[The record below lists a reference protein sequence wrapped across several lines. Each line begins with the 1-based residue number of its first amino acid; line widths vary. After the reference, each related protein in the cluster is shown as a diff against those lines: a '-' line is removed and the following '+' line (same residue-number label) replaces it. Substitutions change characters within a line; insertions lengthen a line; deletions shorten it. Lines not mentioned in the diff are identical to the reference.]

1 MSLDHT
7 QLQGSK
13 LFELGLPEVCI
24 VCNIYAVAMTKNQ
37 IKKRSSRSNKEHPG
51 CMGSILHLFDF
62 PSGKKLLTDK
72 THGDGAE
79 TRRISLDA
87 SNDFV
92 EIPKPMD
99 AKNEYGLLY
108 DSKKSP
114 ATKNKAGGLPM
125 KALIAEEMSKELEA
139 KRRTP
144 SVIARLMGLDT
155 FPAEAML
162 AENIQES
169 DNEPQKITSGKHQQ
183 QPKPSYDAGISP
195 QKSRASVCKEI
206 SFPKSLQK
214 APNHRKQRA
223 PSSDQ
228 PQGKHMYEFKNEF
241 EASQGSTC
249 HDHSKNEQMDELGVH
264 LVEKQMLVHEML
276 DEAKMAFVRQKFI
289 DAKHLATDE
298 TLQQSEE
305 FLDALGVLK
314 SNKDLFLKFLQEPNS
329 LFAKHLED
337 LHSASQMAS
346 EAKNVPKMKSSNVM
360 AAHEVLKKENI
371 SQGSYSKEGKKPDK
385 LLQKQKGRRFLTGR
399 DEEWRVRSSKDQCN
413 QYSGAGT
420 PVKSDSCSLPTRIV
434 VLKPGPGSAQN
445 ARPTSPPSYSQSQT
459 AFKSLGEGER
469 ANTRN
474 FLEEVRE
481 RLKMGLKE
489 TRKDDSKYTQESV
502 RSRIHDG
509 PKDPRE
515 IAREI
520 ARQVRESVTRDL
532 TKDHSRLGEV
542 STSFSSFNGKKNSL
556 NVSRDSSGELGI
568 CRDIDISTPVIKHS
582 LDYTKRSGG
591 TPSYPVS
598 KSPNSSESTVNK
610 EAKKRLS
617 ERVRL
622 THLNEEE
629 QQSRGNSSTLGKMLA
644 LREDEKPV
652 CQLKSSRNNNKTN
665 YGAEENQLQVRHE
678 SDTDCEDHGGEDEN
692 GNIPSKSLLS
702 SPSIPVSS
710 MDFDRES
717 VEMQS
722 RISDV
727 STGQAHEIVSDKS
740 SFNLPTELYKIKNN
754 ESVFK
759 GNDSSLEESILL
771 RGRRSTS
778 RNSDSL
784 MQPDASVQMTLD
796 EGCDALSAVLDVLEH
811 QETYKQSTNAHHMEN
826 EPLQLSEGIISETL
840 TADSKDTE
848 ETALEPLD
856 WDPASVQSD
865 ALQFGDNADYATEG
879 IPSEQAPPSSPSS
892 PTSCSPP
899 NQLPH
904 PESGASEVNNE
915 KAEQPSPV
923 SVLDSPFQEE
933 TPSPKGFKEIS
944 SNLQELRLRLRLLKF
959 DGSEKPMHKAENVLQ
974 ANGIDFDDHYSG
986 ETEFF
991 SERTCNSPSEA
1002 AISPPSRLQSST
1014 LIENVD
1020 FESVELDG
1028 IGCPE
1033 DKQLDL
1039 LYVKNVLVASGFT
1052 GDKAFS
1058 RWYLPN
1064 NPLDPSL
1071 FEKIEN
1077 HCGYGS
1083 ELGKSEANG
1092 SKWERH
1098 LLFDCINE
1106 VLLEIL
1112 GPFFNHHPWVRNTKL
1127 NLRNRPV
1134 GKQLLRETWAAISYY
1149 LYTQSENCN
1158 TLENI
1163 VAKDLAKE
1171 GEWMQ
1176 LQNYVEIIGCELE
1189 RAIYNDLI
1197 EEAIFDL
1204 VP

>member
-1 MSLDHT
+1 MIFYPTELE
-7 QLQGSK
+7 GSK
-13 LFELGLPEVCI
+13 SLELGLPEVCI
-24 VCNIYAVAMTKNQ
+24 VFNIYAVGMTKNQ
-37 IKKRSSRSNKEHPG
+37 VKKRSFRSNKEHPG

-72 THGDGAE
+72 THKHE
-79 TRRISLDA
+79 EENRRISLDG

-92 EIPKPMD
+92 EMPKSRD
-99 AKNEYGLLY
+99 AKNEYGLIY
-108 DSKKSP
+108 DSRKSP
-114 ATKNKAGGLPM
+114 ATKKASGLPM

-144 SVIARLMGLDT
+144 SVVARLMGLDT

-162 AENIQES
+162 AEHMQDS

-183 QPKPSYDAGISP
+183 QPKPSCDAGISP
-195 QKSRASVCKEI
+195 QKSRTSVCKEI
-206 SFPKSLQK
+206 SFPKSQQK
-214 APNHRKQRA
+214 SPNHRKQKA

-241 EASQGSTC
+241 EASQCSTR
-249 HDHSKNEQMDELGVH
+249 HDHSKSEQMDELGIE

-276 DEAKMAFVRQKFI
+276 DEAKMALVRQKFI

-314 SNKDLFLKFLQEPNS
+314 SNKDLFLKFLQEPDS
-329 LFAKHLED
+329 LFAKHLQD
-337 LHSASQMAS
+337 LQSASQMSS
-346 EAKNVPKMKSSNVM
+346 EEKNVPKIKSSNVM
-360 AAHEVLKKENI
+360 TAHEMLKKEDI
-371 SQGSYSKEGKKPDK
+371 SQGSYSKEGKKHDK

-399 DEEWRVRSSKDQCN
+399 DEEWRVRSSKDQGN
-413 QYSGAGT
+413 PYSGAGA
-420 PVKSDSCSLPTRIV
+420 PVKSDACSLPTRIV

-445 ARPTSPPSYSQSQT
+445 ARPTSPPSYSSQYQA

-542 STSFSSFNGKKNSL
+542 STSFTSINGKKNSL
-556 NVSRDSSGELGI
+556 NGSRDSSGELGI
-568 CRDIDISTPVIKHS
+568 CRDADVSTPVTKHS

-591 TPSYPVS
+591 TSSHPLG

-610 EAKKRLS
+610 EAKKRMS
-617 ERVRL
+617 ERLRL
-622 THLNEEE
+622 THGNEGE
-629 QQSRGNSSTLGKMLA
+629 QQSRGNLSTLGKMLA
-644 LREDEKPV
+644 LREDQKPV
-652 CQLKSSRNNNKTN
+652 CQPNSSINNNKTN

-678 SDTDCEDHGGEDEN
+678 SDTGCEDEN
-692 GNIPSKSLLS
+692 GNIPTRSLLRS
-702 SPSIPVSS
+702 ASIHVSS
-710 MDFDRES
+710 MDFDRERL
-717 VEMQS
+717 EMQR

-727 STGQAHEIVSDKS
+727 STGQEHEIVSDTS
-740 SFNLPTELYKIKNN
+740 SINLPTQFNKIKND

-759 GNDSSLEESILL
+759 GNDSSLEGNILL
-771 RGRRSTS
+771 WGGRSPS
-778 RNSDSL
+778 QNSDSL
-784 MQPDASVQMTLD
+784 IQPDASVQTLD
-796 EGCDALSAVLDVLEH
+796 VGCDALPAALDVLEH
-811 QETYKQSTNAHHMEN
+811 QKTCKQSTDAHHMEN
-826 EPLQLSEGIISETL
+826 EPLELSEGIISETL
-840 TADSKDTE
+840 PLDSNKTE
-848 ETALEPLD
+848 EIALEPLD
-856 WDPASVQSD
+856 SPASVQSD
-865 ALQFGDNADYATEG
+865 ALQFDDNAVYVTEG
-879 IPSEQAPPSSPSS
+879 IPSEQPPPSSPG
-892 PTSCSPP
+892 SCSPP
-899 NQLPH
+899 NHLHH

-974 ANGIDFDDHYSG
+974 GNGIDFDDHYSG

-1020 FESVELDG
+1020 FESVDLDG
-1028 IGCPE
+1028 IRCPE
-1033 DKQLDL
+1033 EKQLDL
-1039 LYVKNVLVASGFT
+1039 IYVKNVLVASGFT
-1052 GDKAFS
+1052 RVKDFS
-1058 RWYLPN
+1058 GWYLPN

-1077 HCGYGS
+1077 YCGYGG
-1083 ELGKSEANG
+1083 ELGKSEAEE
-1092 SKWERH
+1092 SKWQRQ
-1098 LLFDCINE
+1098 LLFDCVNE

-1112 GPFFNHHPWVRNTKL
+1112 GPFINHHPWVRSTKL
-1127 NLRNRPV
+1127 NLRKISS
-1134 GKQLLRETWAAISYY
+1134 GKQLLRETWAAINHYR
-1149 LYTQSENCN
+1149 YTQSENCN

-1163 VAKDLAKE
+1163 VGKDLAKE
-1171 GEWMQ
+1171 GLWMQ
-1176 LQNYVEIIGCELE
+1176 LQNDVEIVACELE
-1189 RAIYNDLI
+1189 RAIYSDLI
-1197 EEAIFDL
+1197 EETIFDL
-1204 VP
+1204 VS

>member
-1 MSLDHT
+1 
-7 QLQGSK
+7 
-13 LFELGLPEVCI
+13 
-24 VCNIYAVAMTKNQ
+24 MTKNQ
-37 IKKRSSRSNKEHPG
+37 IKKRFSRSNKEYPG

-72 THGDGAE
+72 THGDGVDNP
-79 TRRISLDA
+79 RISLDV

-92 EIPKPMD
+92 EAPKSRD

-114 ATKNKAGGLPM
+114 ATKKKAGGLPM

-144 SVIARLMGLDT
+144 SVVARLMGLDT

-162 AENIQES
+162 AEHMQES
-169 DNEPQKITSGKHQQ
+169 DNEPQKNTSGKHQQ
-183 QPKPSYDAGISP
+183 QRKPSYDAGTSP
-195 QKSRASVCKEI
+195 QKSRMSVCKEI
-206 SFPKSLQK
+206 SFPKSQQK
-214 APNHRKQRA
+214 APNHRKQMA
-223 PSSDQ
+223 PSCDQ

-249 HDHSKNEQMDELGVH
+249 DDNSKNEQMDELGMQ
-264 LVEKQMLVHEML
+264 LLEKPMLVHEML
-276 DEAKMAFVRQKFI
+276 DEANMAFVRQKFI

-329 LFAKHLED
+329 LFAKHLQD
-337 LHSASQMAS
+337 VQSTSQLSS
-346 EAKNVPKMKSSNVM
+346 EAKTVSNMKSSNVM
-360 AAHEVLKKENI
+360 TSHEVLKNEDI
-371 SQGSYSKEGKKPDK
+371 SQGTGRYSKEGKKQDK
-385 LLQKQKGRRFLTGR
+385 ILQKQKGSRFLTGR
-399 DEEWRVRSSKDQCN
+399 DKEWRVRSSKDQCN
-413 QYSGAGT
+413 QYSGAGA
-420 PVKSDSCSLPTRIV
+420 PVKSDACSLPTRIV

-445 ARPTSPPSYSQSQT
+445 ARPASPPSYSPQSQT

-542 STSFSSFNGKKNSL
+542 STSFTSFNGKKNSL
-556 NVSRDSSGELGI
+556 NGSRDSSGELVI
-568 CRDIDISTPVIKHS
+568 CRDTDVSTPVTKHS

-591 TPSYPVS
+591 IPSHPLG
-598 KSPNSSESTVNK
+598 KSPNLSESTVNK

-617 ERVRL
+617 ERLRL
-622 THLNEEE
+622 AHANEEG

-644 LREDEKPV
+644 LREDKKPV
-652 CQLKSSRNNNKTN
+652 CQPKSSRSNSKINN
-665 YGAEENQLQVRHE
+665 GVEENQLQVRHE
-678 SDTDCEDHGGEDEN
+678 PDTDFEEHHTGEGEN
-692 GNIPSKSLLS
+692 GNIPTKNLLRT
-702 SPSIPVSS
+702 PSIPVSS
-710 MDFDRES
+710 TDFDRES
-717 VEMQS
+717 IEMQS

-727 STGQAHEIVSDKS
+727 STAQAHEIVSDKS
-740 SFNLPTELYKIKNN
+740 SINFPTELYRIKND
-754 ESVFK
+754 ESVFE
-759 GNDSSLEESILL
+759 GNDSSLEGSIFST
-771 RGRRSTS
+771 GRRSNS
-778 RNSDSL
+778 RKSDSL
-784 MQPDASVQMTLD
+784 MQPDTSLQVIWD
-796 EGCDALSAVLDVLEH
+796 EGCDALPVVLNVLEH
-811 QETYKQSTNAHHMEN
+811 QEICKQSTDVHHMEN
-826 EPLQLSEGIISETL
+826 ESLELSEGTISETL
-840 TADSKDTE
+840 PVDSKDSE
-848 ETALEPLD
+848 ETGLEPLD
-856 WDPASVQSD
+856 WAPASTQSD
-865 ALQFGDNADYATEG
+865 ALQFGDNADYVTEG
-879 IPSEQAPPSSPSS
+879 IPSEQPLPSS
-892 PTSCSPP
+892 PTSCSPS

-959 DGSEKPMHKAENVLQ
+959 DESEEPMHKAENVLQ
-974 ANGIDFDDHYSG
+974 GDGIDFDDHYSG
-986 ETEFF
+986 ETESFC
-991 SERTCNSPSEA
+991 ERTCNSPSEA
-1002 AISPPSRLQSST
+1002 AISSPSRLQCST

-1020 FESVELDG
+1020 FESLELDS

-1039 LYVKNVLVASGFT
+1039 LYVRNVLVASGFT
-1052 GDKAFS
+1052 GDRAFS

-1064 NPLDPSL
+1064 HPLDPSL
-1071 FEKIEN
+1071 FENIEH

-1083 ELGKSEANG
+1083 EQGKSLSNG
-1092 SKWERH
+1092 SKWERR

-1106 VLLEIL
+1106 VLLDIL
-1112 GPFFNHHPWVRNTKL
+1112 GPFFNDRPWVRNNKL
-1127 NLRNRPV
+1127 NLRNMPA
-1134 GKQLLRETWAAISYY
+1134 GKQLLRETWAAINHY

-1163 VAKDLAKE
+1163 VAKDLAK
-1171 GEWMQ
+1171 GGVWMQ
-1176 LQNYVEIIGCELE
+1176 LQNYVEIVGCDLE
-1189 RAIYNDLI
+1189 RAIYGDLI

-1204 VP
+1204 VS

>member
-1 MSLDHT
+1 
-7 QLQGSK
+7 
-13 LFELGLPEVCI
+13 
-24 VCNIYAVAMTKNQ
+24 MTKNQ
-37 IKKRSSRSNKEHPG
+37 IKKRFSRSNKEHPG

-72 THGDGAE
+72 THRDGVE
-79 TRRISLDA
+79 TPRISLDL

-92 EIPKPMD
+92 EAPKSRD

-114 ATKNKAGGLPM
+114 ATKKKAGGLPM

-144 SVIARLMGLDT
+144 SVVARLMGLDT
-155 FPAEAML
+155 FPSEAMV
-162 AENIQES
+162 AEHMQES
-169 DNEPQKITSGKHQQ
+169 DNEPQKITSGKHPQQ
-183 QPKPSYDAGISP
+183 TKPSYDSGISP
-195 QKSRASVCKEI
+195 QKSRMSVCKEI
-206 SFPKSLQK
+206 SFPKSQQK
-214 APNHRKQRA
+214 ASNHRKQRA
-223 PSSDQ
+223 LPCDL

-241 EASQGSTC
+241 ESSQGSTC
-249 HDHSKNEQMDELGVH
+249 HDNSKNEQMDELGMQ
-264 LVEKQMLVHEML
+264 LVEKPMLVHEML
-276 DEAKMAFVRQKFI
+276 DEANMAFVRQKFI
-289 DAKHLATDE
+289 DAKHLGTDE

-329 LFAKHLED
+329 LFAKHLQD
-337 LHSASQMAS
+337 LQSTSQMSS
-346 EAKNVPKMKSSNVM
+346 EAKNIPKMKSSNIM
-360 AAHEVLKKENI
+360 TSHEVLKNEDI
-371 SQGSYSKEGKKPDK
+371 SQGRYSKEGKKQDK
-385 LLQKQKGRRFLTGR
+385 ILQKQKGSRFLTGR
-399 DEEWRVRSSKDQCN
+399 DEEWRVRSSNDQCN
-413 QYSGAGT
+413 QYSGAGA
-420 PVKSDSCSLPTRIV
+420 PVKSDVCSLPTRIV

-445 ARPTSPPSYSQSQT
+445 ARPTSPPSYSPQSQT

-502 RSRIHDG
+502 RNRIHDG

-542 STSFSSFNGKKNSL
+542 STSFTSFNGKKNSL
-556 NVSRDSSGELGI
+556 NGSRDSSGELGI
-568 CRDIDISTPVIKHS
+568 GRDTAVSTPVTKHS
-582 LDYTKRSGG
+582 LDYTKKSGG
-591 TPSYPVS
+591 IPSHPQG
-598 KSPNSSESTVNK
+598 KSPNLSESTVNK

-617 ERVRL
+617 ERLRL
-622 THLNEEE
+622 AHANEEG

-644 LREDEKPV
+644 LREDKKPV
-652 CQLKSSRNNNKTN
+652 CQPKSSRSNNEINN
-665 YGAEENQLQVRHE
+665 GAEENQLQVRHA
-678 SDTDCEDHGGEDEN
+678 SDTDCEDEN
-692 GNIPSKSLLS
+692 GNIPTKILLRT
-702 SPSIPVSS
+702 PSIPVSS
-710 MDFDRES
+710 TDFERES

-727 STGQAHEIVSDKS
+727 SIGQAHEIVFDKS
-740 SFNLPTELYKIKNN
+740 NINLPTELYMIKNN
-754 ESVFK
+754 ETVFEE
-759 GNDSSLEESILL
+759 NDSSLEGSILSS
-771 RGRRSTS
+771 GRRSNS
-778 RNSDSL
+778 KKSDSL
-784 MQPDASVQMTLD
+784 MQPDTSLQVTLD
-796 EGCDALSAVLDVLEH
+796 VGCDTFPAVLNVLEH
-811 QETYKQSTNAHHMEN
+811 QEICKQSTDVHHMEN
-826 EPLQLSEGIISETL
+826 ESLELSEETISETL
-840 TADSKDTE
+840 PVDSKDSE
-848 ETALEPLD
+848 ETVLEPLD
-856 WDPASVQSD
+856 WAPASVQSD
-865 ALQFGDNADYATEG
+865 ALQFGDNADFVTEG
-879 IPSEQAPPSSPSS
+879 ISSEQPLPSS
-892 PTSCSPP
+892 PTSCTPS

-915 KAEQPSPV
+915 KVEQPSPV
-923 SVLDSPFQEE
+923 SVLDCPFQEE
-933 TPSPKGFKEIS
+933 THSPKGFKEIS

-959 DGSEKPMHKAENVLQ
+959 DGSEEPMHKDENVLQ
-974 ANGIDFDDHYSG
+974 GDGIDFDDHYSG
-986 ETEFF
+986 ETEIFC
-991 SERTCNSPSEA
+991 ERTCNTPSEA
-1002 AISPPSRLQSST
+1002 AISPPSRLQCST

-1020 FESVELDG
+1020 FESLELDG

-1039 LYVKNVLVASGFT
+1039 LYVRNVLVASGFT
-1052 GDKAFS
+1052 GDRAFS

-1064 NPLDPSL
+1064 HPLDPSL
-1071 FEKIEN
+1071 FESIEH
-1077 HCGYGS
+1077 HCGYVN
-1083 ELGKSEANG
+1083 ELGKSLSNG
-1092 SKWERH
+1092 SEWERH

-1127 NLRNRPV
+1127 NLWNLPA
-1134 GKQLLRETWAAISYY
+1134 GKQLLRETWAAINHY

-1163 VAKDLAKE
+1163 VAKDLDKK
-1171 GEWMQ
+1171 GVWMQ
-1176 LQNYVEIIGCELE
+1176 LQNYVEIVGCELE
-1189 RAIYNDLI
+1189 RAIYSDLI

-1204 VP
+1204 VS